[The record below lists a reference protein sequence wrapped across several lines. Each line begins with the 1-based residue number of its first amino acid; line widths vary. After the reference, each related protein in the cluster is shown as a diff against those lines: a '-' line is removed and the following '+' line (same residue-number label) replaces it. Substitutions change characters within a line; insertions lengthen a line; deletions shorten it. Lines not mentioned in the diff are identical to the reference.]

1 MTYEEYQRDVIKDPA
16 YLPPPPMPSPAPT
29 FGQRMQDVGRGVAR
43 RIADAVTSTPPFPVP
58 SGETTYKFLK
68 NLTEGSPTTN
78 PSFAPMPGAPRPSF
92 APMPNERPALQMPGL
107 KDWWDRTSY
116 QEPPNFRAMPTW
128 NSGPEQT
135 PYPRPPFL
143 NFRNWMDTGE
153 RGPLPLQ
160 WYRPGGYP
168 APANRPMPEAYE
180 ARTSGGMLADVG
192 RAAVRGVAGQPMAQ
206 MSGPYAPMQN
216 MVNYAMLA
224 EASKTDDQRALER
237 MRPLLDENAQAAL
250 EPLMM
255 RKYAERRGDTPTP
268 SRWRQIWRS
277 IVENY
282 SQTEGGLTRGRPTP
296 APR

>member
-1 MTYEEYQRDVIKDPA
+1 
-16 YLPPPPMPSPAPT
+16 
-29 FGQRMQDVGRGVAR
+29 
-43 RIADAVTSTPPFPVP
+43 
-58 SGETTYKFLK
+58 
-68 NLTEGSPTTN
+68 
-78 PSFAPMPGAPRPSF
+78 
-92 APMPNERPALQMPGL
+92 
-107 KDWWDRTSY
+107 
-116 QEPPNFRAMPTW
+116 
-128 NSGPEQT
+128 
-135 PYPRPPFL
+135 
-143 NFRNWMDTGE
+143 
-153 RGPLPLQ
+153 
-160 WYRPGGYP
+160 
-168 APANRPMPEAYE
+168 
-180 ARTSGGMLADVG
+180 
-192 RAAVRGVAGQPMAQ
+192 
-206 MSGPYAPMQN
+206 MQN